1 MLGGPFGAAM
11 LAGARANG
19 PSLVRAAWPSAGQ
32 QAAEPANPSR
42 RAWQARK
49 HNRSSQARRK
59 AVRSRLRPQSS
70 AARHLVPVPQ
80 ITMASA
86 AAPSDAAAAAEAVP
100 GGSLFGMISTLV
112 GSPAPATPQRGS
124 APPGSASGA
133 SAEGATAAVAPKPL
147 STDAVQR
154 EFLLRLRHGEAGPV
168 RAFLQSRLR
177 QFATQD
183 FAAAPAR
190 GAGSVEA
197 QAQRLQSDILAR
209 MQKCHPWAKLD
220 AAGWSQEAEAVERFV
235 SSQLH
240 DHVVKAAGAGRAA
253 DEAFGARCDALGTFV
268 GPAELH
274 VPQAAVAPRFKDTWA
289 TAQDFVHRVTAYK
302 DPFRKLL
309 CIDRC
314 CRQLYR
320 MIHTAGAVERAARL
334 AAPAQLP
341 DDEPAASSPAAGMDN
356 VDTAAPGA
364 TRDSPAPAEE
374 QSGPSADDLVPCVIW
389 CLLRSNPPRFRS
401 HLEFITRFRPP
412 SRVSGS
418 LAYHLTVLQ
427 SAVHFIESCGAA
439 ELGMSPEA
447 FDEAM
452 RAGEEAAT
460 SRQPLAKQLQS
471 IGDSFDTPRDRAAS
485 GGAAADGAPDAAAAG
500 SRSGEAAVSE
510 EAGHGAAGTI
520 PLASLAPLP
529 MAHELPYSP
538 PLSEATPAALE
549 AWKADR
555 YRFLRRDPASLTMA
569 EVPQLLE
576 EYRHMVATCASI
588 AEALGL
594 PPPDVAVLRPG
605 RPADAGE
612 QAPDDSPP

>member
-1 MLGGPFGAAM
+1 
-11 LAGARANG
+11 
-19 PSLVRAAWPSAGQ
+19 
-32 QAAEPANPSR
+32 
-42 RAWQARK
+42 
-49 HNRSSQARRK
+49 
-59 AVRSRLRPQSS
+59 
-70 AARHLVPVPQ
+70 
-80 ITMASA
+80 MASA
-86 AAPSDAAAAAEAVP
+86 AEPSDSASAAEAVP

-112 GSPAPATPQRGS
+112 GSSTPGTPQRGS
-124 APPGSASGA
+124 TPSEAADGGR
-133 SAEGATAAVAPKPL
+133 AEGAAPAVAPKPL

-190 GAGSVEA
+190 GAGSIEA

-253 DEAFGARCDALGTFV
+253 DEAFSSRCDALCTFV

-274 VPQAAVAPRFKDTWA
+274 VPQAALAPRFKDTWA
-289 TAQDFVHRVTAYK
+289 TAQDFIHRVTAYK

-320 MIHTAGAVERAARL
+320 MIHTAGAVERAARM

-341 DDEPAASSPAAGMDN
+341 DSEPAASPAGGGDAVDNAAPAA
-356 VDTAAPGA
+356 A
-364 TRDSPAPAEE
+364 RDSPSPAEE

-401 HLEFITRFRPP
+401 HLDFITRFRPP

-427 SAVHFIESCGAA
+427 SAVQFIERCGAE
-439 ELGMSPEA
+439 ELGMGPDAFEEA
-447 FDEAM
+447 L
-452 RAGEEAAT
+452 RAGEEAAA

-471 IGDSFDTPRDRAAS
+471 IGDAFDTPKDDAAPPRAAEAGAS
-485 GGAAADGAPDAAAAG
+485 GARPDAAPEAAG
-500 SRSGEAAVSE
+500 
-510 EAGHGAAGTI
+510 AGPGAASAAAGAV
-520 PLASLAPLP
+520 PLPALAPLP
-529 MAHELPYSP
+529 MAHELPFSP
-538 PLSEATPAALE
+538 PLSEASPSALE

-569 EVPQLLE
+569 EVPQLLA

-594 PPPDVAVLRPG
+594 PPPDVAQLSPDGAAGASETPG
-605 RPADAGE
+605 A
-612 QAPDDSPP
+612 Q

>member
-1 MLGGPFGAAM
+1 
-11 LAGARANG
+11 
-19 PSLVRAAWPSAGQ
+19 
-32 QAAEPANPSR
+32 
-42 RAWQARK
+42 
-49 HNRSSQARRK
+49 
-59 AVRSRLRPQSS
+59 
-70 AARHLVPVPQ
+70 
-80 ITMASA
+80 MASA
-86 AAPSDAAAAAEAVP
+86 AAPSDSTAAAEAVP

-112 GSPAPATPQRGS
+112 GSSSPATPQRGS
-124 APPGSASGA
+124 TPAGAASGG
-133 SAEGATAAVAPKPL
+133 SAEGAAPAVAAKPL

-197 QAQRLQSDILAR
+197 QAQRLQSDILSR

-253 DEAFGARCDALGTFV
+253 DEAFSARCDALGTFV

-274 VPQAAVAPRFKDTWA
+274 VPQAAIAPRFRDTWA

-341 DDEPAASSPAAGMDN
+341 DDESAASPAGG
-356 VDTAAPGA
+356 VDTVDSAAPGA
-364 TRDSPAPAEE
+364 ARDSPAPAEE
-374 QSGPSADDLVPCVIW
+374 HSGPSADDLVPCVIW

-439 ELGMSPEA
+439 ELGMSPDAFQEA
-447 FDEAM
+447 LS
-452 RAGEEAAT
+452 AGKEAAA

-471 IGDSFDTPRDRAAS
+471 IGDSFDTPRD
-485 GGAAADGAPDAAAAG
+485 GAAADGAAEASPAGDQSDAASGSAG
-500 SRSGEAAVSE
+500 SGSDPAAT
-510 EAGHGAAGTI
+510 AAGTI
-520 PLASLAPLP
+520 PLSSLAPLP
-529 MAHELPYSP
+529 MAHELPFSP
-538 PLSEATPAALE
+538 PLSEASPSALE

-569 EVPQLLE
+569 EVPQLLA

-594 PPPDVAVLRPG
+594 PPPDVAMLNPHQVEDGHDTP
-605 RPADAGE
+605 DATSG
-612 QAPDDSPP
+612 Q